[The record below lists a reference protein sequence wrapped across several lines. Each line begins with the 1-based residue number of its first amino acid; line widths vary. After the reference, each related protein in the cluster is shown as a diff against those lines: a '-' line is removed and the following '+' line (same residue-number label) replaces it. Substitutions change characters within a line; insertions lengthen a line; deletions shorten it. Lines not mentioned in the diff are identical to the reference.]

1 MYAVFA
7 YRSDRFLLHGTLRR
21 TYRSNL
27 DNCFVFIV
35 VLPFKSVHFT
45 YCRKYLFGIIIFIL
59 TSGTLKLV
67 SVYTSTSL
75 FCLKSAAKHLPSLS
89 WYTNGVTKV

>member
-1 MYAVFA
+1 
-7 YRSDRFLLHGTLRR
+7 LLHGTLRR

-35 VLPFKSVHFT
+35 VFAFRICPFYVLPKIS
-45 YCRKYLFGIIIFIL
+45 LFGEIIFIL
-59 TSGTLKLV
+59 KSWTLNLV

-75 FCLKSAAKHLPSLS
+75 FCLKSAAKHLSRRCQG
-89 WYTNGVTKV
+89 TQMV